1 MLRAEFE
8 PMNPTLERAETINA
22 LYHKATVITSRENG
36 NEYDIQ
42 GEFTPSIA
50 GSKI

>member
-1 MLRAEFE
+1 
-8 PMNPTLERAETINA
+8 
-22 LYHKATVITSRENG
+22 VITSRENG

-50 GSKI
+50 GSKIWSFIELDISFRLTYVH